1 MYNAC
6 FYKET
11 QNVQGSK
18 QVIFPPLLREMSYQI
33 VSVCFVVIS
42 IGRVGPKIN
51 HG

>member
-1 MYNAC
+1 MG
-6 FYKET
+6 
-11 QNVQGSK
+11 NVESK
-18 QVIFPPLLREMSYQI
+18 RYFRRSLREMSDKF